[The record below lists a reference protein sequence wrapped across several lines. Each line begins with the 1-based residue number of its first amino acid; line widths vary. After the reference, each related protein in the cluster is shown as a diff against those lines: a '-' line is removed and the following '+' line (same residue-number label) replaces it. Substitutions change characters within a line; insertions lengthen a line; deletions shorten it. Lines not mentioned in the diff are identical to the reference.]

1 MKVHCPI
8 IEIQNIK
15 PIAKRLYV
23 SIYHFFQDKHWN
35 VKQHHI
41 RHFPCHANR
50 TALPGFYSLELNAN
64 LFSKESLTMADSKS
78 LRILSVSD
86 AKLANKSNLQE
97 KFLSQWIYPFSQYP
111 THPNFQQ
118 P

>member
-1 MKVHCPI
+1 MKCEATPH
-8 IEIQNIK
+8 
-15 PIAKRLYV
+15 
-23 SIYHFFQDKHWN
+23 SS
-35 VKQHHI
+35 
-41 RHFPCHANR
+41 FPLSCNALSANR

-86 AKLANKSNLQE
+86 AKLAKKSNLQE